1 MNTRANDIRQEA
13 VSKTHFLHWEKLVPG
28 SVVGLG
34 PVVMLLTVCNAECR
48 VQGAGCSAMQDAV

>member
-34 PVVMLLTVCNAECR
+34 PVCSSQCAM
-48 VQGAGCSAMQDAV
+48 QSAGCSVMQDAV